1 MPPQT
6 RNRGRGRLVSL
17 GPVNTSG
24 LPSLPFETL
33 DEIVSHLT
41 SVAVPYSVGERPF
54 LCPTQLE
61 YSESLR
67 SLSETCR
74 RLRRVFL
81 VRAWQHLQVCA
92 SRRRS
97 TRSRWPKELA
107 EELVRQLEVVT
118 IRNPTLAS
126 HVRIITVCLTEA
138 SAETVFAEFF
148 RCLSLFQNLETVQIV
163 HTPPRKPRHLI
174 KKYKCPFREALRGC
188 TFDSIR
194 TLVLA
199 PGALSMLKC
208 CPNVATFKLL
218 SNPRRPLDPQ
228 LRRLARYAP
237 RLRTLICQP
246 LALVHVKGCVLSR
259 F

>member
-1 MPPQT
+1 
-6 RNRGRGRLVSL
+6 
-17 GPVNTSG
+17 PVNTPG
-24 LPSLPFETL
+24 LPSLPIETL

-54 LCPTQLE
+54 LCPTELE

-74 RLRRVFL
+74 RLRSVFL

-92 SRRRS
+92 SRRRL

-107 EELVRQLEVVT
+107 EELVWQLEVVT
-118 IRNPTLAS
+118 IRNPALVL
-126 HVRIITVCLTEA
+126 HVRIIT

-148 RCLSLFQNLETVQIV
+148 RCLSLFQNLDTVQIV
-163 HTPPRKPRHLI
+163 HMPPSKTRNSI

-188 TFDSIR
+188 TFASIG

-208 CPNVATFKLL
+208 CPNV
-218 SNPRRPLDPQ
+218 
-228 LRRLARYAP
+228 
-237 RLRTLICQP
+237 
-246 LALVHVKGCVLSR
+246 
-259 F
+259 